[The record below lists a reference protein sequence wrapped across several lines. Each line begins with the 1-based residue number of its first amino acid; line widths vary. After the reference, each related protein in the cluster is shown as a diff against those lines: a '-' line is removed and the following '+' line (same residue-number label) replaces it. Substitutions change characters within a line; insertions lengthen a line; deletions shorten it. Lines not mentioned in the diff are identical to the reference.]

1 MLPAKLVIGQK
12 HKQENEANSRASW
25 NTPRSDSRPGMSYA
39 TRTVISF
46 ALTSLM
52 TVCVLVCVIMVVWG
66 SAFSDYTRANVIE
79 LAQLTSQKLADSY
92 EEQGEWTL
100 EGIYSVASSSS
111 ISEDI
116 GLQVLDSDGT
126 ILYDDTWSLAP
137 AAADVKKDA
146 TTDTGSADVSSAN
159 TESSNAE
166 SSDSSSASVD
176 TGSAEVESADSSSD
190 STEVG
195 STDADAS
202 SVDTSSTDSTDT
214 SSADADSTSSS
225 ITSTDSGSSA
235 GEKTTLEF
243 DRHGL
248 VSTAPTD
255 QEGAVTEAIL
265 TSDGQKVG
273 QVRLWVLGSDAL
285 LTKTDSAFREKTI
298 DAMLLAA
305 IIAVVISLFIGFL
318 VSRMLTNPIRRIT
331 GTAKQI
337 RDGDLSARTNLRGDD
352 EIDQLGETFDEMATS
367 LEKDLKHERRL
378 TSDVAHE
385 LRTPLMA
392 MLATVEAMQDGVY
405 PTDDEHLETVASET
419 RRLARLVQQM
429 LDLSRMENHTA
440 PLNLESVD
448 VVELVRGVVNA
459 QEPLFVQRDLR
470 LRFADE
476 TQGKCPLLELDP
488 DMITQAVIN
497 LMSNAMRYTPEGG
510 WVVVS
515 VSLDRKHVMISVSDT
530 GIGIAKEDL
539 SRIFGRFW
547 RADASRA
554 REAGGLGVGLAVTKQ
569 IIERHHGFIAVE
581 SELEKGTTFTIHLP
595 REHVQQSVSTTMEH

>member
-1 MLPAKLVIGQK
+1 MLPAHIVTGQK
-12 HKQENEANSRASW
+12 HKSDNEANSRASW
-25 NTPRSDSRPGMSYA
+25 NTPRSDSRSGLSYGSRMA
-39 TRTVISF
+39 LSF

-52 TVCVLVCVIMVVWG
+52 TVLILVCVIMVVWG
-66 SAFSDYTRANVIE
+66 SAFSEYTRANVVD
-79 LAQLTSQKLADSY
+79 LAKLTSEKLADSY
-92 EEQGEWTL
+92 EQDGEWTVDTL
-100 EGIYSVASSSS
+100 YAIAQSSS
-111 ISEDI
+111 ISDDI
-116 GLQVLDSDGT
+116 GLQVLDAEGT
-126 ILYDDTWSLAP
+126 ILYDDTWPVASV
-137 AAADVKKDA
+137 AADVKK
-146 TTDTGSADVSSAN
+146 S
-159 TESSNAE
+159 EAE
-166 SSDSSSASVD
+166 PVPD
-176 TGSAEVESADSSSD
+176 TGSAEEGSVVATDQGSARQEAATSA
-190 STEVG
+190 EG
-195 STDADAS
+195 SATAA
-202 SVDTSSTDSTDT
+202 
-214 SSADADSTSSS
+214 
-225 ITSTDSGSSA
+225 
-235 GEKTTLEF
+235 EKDEPKIKF

-248 VSTAPTD
+248 ISTAPTD
-255 QEGAVTEAIL
+255 EEGAITEPIT
-265 TSDGQKVG
+265 TSDGKVVG
-273 QVRLWVLGSDAL
+273 KVRLWVLGSDVL
-285 LTKTDSAFREKTI
+285 LTKTDTAFREKTI
-298 DAMLLAA
+298 DAMFLAA
-305 IIAVVISLFIGFL
+305 AIAVAISVMIGLF

-337 RDGDLSARTNLRGDD
+337 RDGDLSARTNMRGDD

-405 PTDDEHLETVASET
+405 PTDNEHLETVASET

-440 PLNLESVD
+440 PMNIEAVD
-448 VVELVRGVVNA
+448 MVELVRGIVNA
-459 QEPLFVQRDLR
+459 QEPLFHERDLR

-476 TQGKCPLLELDP
+476 TQGKMPYIKVDP
-488 DMITQAVIN
+488 DMITQCVIN

-510 WVVVS
+510 WVIVTVG
-515 VSLDRKHVMISVSDT
+515 LDRKHLTISVSDT

-569 IIERHHGFIAVE
+569 IVERHHGFISVE

-595 REHVQQSVSTTMEH
+595 REQQQQPSSTTIER

>member
-1 MLPAKLVIGQK
+1 MLPAHIVTGQK
-12 HKQENEANSRASW
+12 HKSDNEANSRASW
-25 NTPRSDSRPGMSYA
+25 NTPRSDSRSGLSYGSRMA
-39 TRTVISF
+39 LSF

-52 TVCVLVCVIMVVWG
+52 TVLVLVCVIMVVWG
-66 SAFSDYTRANVIE
+66 SAFSEYTRANVID
-79 LAQLTSQKLADSY
+79 LAKLTSEKLADSY
-92 EEQGEWTL
+92 EQDGEWTVDTL
-100 EGIYSVASSSS
+100 YAIAQSSS
-111 ISEDI
+111 ISDDI
-116 GLQVLDSDGT
+116 GLQVLDAEGT
-126 ILYDDTWSLAP
+126 ILYDDTWPVASV
-137 AAADVKKDA
+137 AADVKK
-146 TTDTGSADVSSAN
+146 S
-159 TESSNAE
+159 EAE
-166 SSDSSSASVD
+166 PVPD
-176 TGSAEVESADSSSD
+176 TGSAEE
-190 STEVG
+190 G
-195 STDADAS
+195 SVVATDQ
-202 SVDTSSTDSTDT
+202 
-214 SSADADSTSSS
+214 
-225 ITSTDSGSSA
+225 GSA
-235 GEKTTLEF
+235 GQAAATSAEGSATAAEKDEPKIKF

-248 VSTAPTD
+248 ISTAPTD
-255 QEGAVTEAIL
+255 EEGAITEPIT
-265 TSDGQKVG
+265 TSDGKVVG
-273 QVRLWVLGSDAL
+273 KVRLWVLGSDVL
-285 LTKTDSAFREKTI
+285 LTKTDTAFREKTI
-298 DAMLLAA
+298 DAMFLAA
-305 IIAVVISLFIGFL
+305 AIAVAISVMIGLF

-337 RDGDLSARTNLRGDD
+337 RDGDLSARTNMRGDD

-405 PTDDEHLETVASET
+405 PTDNEHLETVASET

-440 PLNLESVD
+440 PMNIEAVD
-448 VVELVRGVVNA
+448 MVELVRGIVNA
-459 QEPLFVQRDLR
+459 QEPLFHERDLR

-476 TQGKCPLLELDP
+476 TQGKMPFIKVDP
-488 DMITQAVIN
+488 DMITQCVIN

-510 WVVVS
+510 WVIVTVG
-515 VSLDRKHVMISVSDT
+515 LDRKHLTISVSDT

-569 IIERHHGFIAVE
+569 IVERHHGFISVE

-595 REHVQQSVSTTMEH
+595 REQQQQPSSTTIER

>member
-1 MLPAKLVIGQK
+1 MLPAHIVTGQK
-12 HKQENEANSRASW
+12 HKSDNEANSRASW
-25 NTPRSDSRPGMSYA
+25 NTPRSDSRSGLSYGSRMA
-39 TRTVISF
+39 LSF

-52 TVCVLVCVIMVVWG
+52 TVLILVCVIMVVWG
-66 SAFSDYTRANVIE
+66 SAFSEYTRANVVD
-79 LAQLTSQKLADSY
+79 LAKLTSEKLADSY
-92 EEQGEWTL
+92 EQDGEWTVDTL
-100 EGIYSVASSSS
+100 YAIAQSSS
-111 ISEDI
+111 ISDDI
-116 GLQVLDSDGT
+116 GLQVLDAEGT
-126 ILYDDTWSLAP
+126 ILYDDTWPVASV
-137 AAADVKKDA
+137 AADVKK
-146 TTDTGSADVSSAN
+146 S
-159 TESSNAE
+159 EAE
-166 SSDSSSASVD
+166 PVPD
-176 TGSAEVESADSSSD
+176 TGSAEE
-190 STEVG
+190 G
-195 STDADAS
+195 SVVATDQ
-202 SVDTSSTDSTDT
+202 
-214 SSADADSTSSS
+214 
-225 ITSTDSGSSA
+225 GSA
-235 GEKTTLEF
+235 GQAAETSAEGSATAAEKDEPKIKF

-248 VSTAPTD
+248 ISTAPTD
-255 QEGAVTEAIL
+255 EEGAITEPIT
-265 TSDGQKVG
+265 TSDGKVVG
-273 QVRLWVLGSDAL
+273 KVRLWVLGSDVL
-285 LTKTDSAFREKTI
+285 LTKTDTAFREKTI
-298 DAMLLAA
+298 DAMFLAA
-305 IIAVVISLFIGFL
+305 AIAVAISVMIGLF

-337 RDGDLSARTNLRGDD
+337 RDGDLSARTNMRGDD

-405 PTDDEHLETVASET
+405 PTDNEHLETVASET

-440 PLNLESVD
+440 PMNIEAVD
-448 VVELVRGVVNA
+448 MVELVRGIVNA
-459 QEPLFVQRDLR
+459 QEPLFHERDLR

-476 TQGKCPLLELDP
+476 TQGKMPFIKVDP
-488 DMITQAVIN
+488 DMITQCVIN

-510 WVVVS
+510 WVIVTVG
-515 VSLDRKHVMISVSDT
+515 LDRKHLTISVSDT

-569 IIERHHGFIAVE
+569 IVERHHGFISVE

-595 REHVQQSVSTTMEH
+595 REQQQQPSSTTIER

>member
-1 MLPAKLVIGQK
+1 MLPAHIVTGQK
-12 HKQENEANSRASW
+12 HKSDNEANSRASW
-25 NTPRSDSRPGMSYA
+25 NTPRSDSRSGLSYGSRMA
-39 TRTVISF
+39 LSF

-52 TVCVLVCVIMVVWG
+52 TVLILVCVIMVVWG
-66 SAFSDYTRANVIE
+66 SAFSEYTRANVID
-79 LAQLTSQKLADSY
+79 LAKLTSEKLADSY
-92 EEQGEWTL
+92 EQDGEWTVDTL
-100 EGIYSVASSSS
+100 YAIAQSSS
-111 ISEDI
+111 ISDDI
-116 GLQVLDSDGT
+116 GLQVLDAEGT
-126 ILYDDTWSLAP
+126 ILYDDTWPVASV
-137 AAADVKKDA
+137 AADVKK
-146 TTDTGSADVSSAN
+146 S
-159 TESSNAE
+159 EAE
-166 SSDSSSASVD
+166 PVPD
-176 TGSAEVESADSSSD
+176 TGSAEE
-190 STEVG
+190 G
-195 STDADAS
+195 SVVATDQ
-202 SVDTSSTDSTDT
+202 
-214 SSADADSTSSS
+214 
-225 ITSTDSGSSA
+225 GSA
-235 GEKTTLEF
+235 GQAAATSAEGSATAAEKDEPKIKF

-248 VSTAPTD
+248 ISTAPTD
-255 QEGAVTEAIL
+255 EEGAITEPIT
-265 TSDGQKVG
+265 TSDGKVVG
-273 QVRLWVLGSDAL
+273 KVRLWVLGSDVL
-285 LTKTDSAFREKTI
+285 LTKTDTAFREKTI
-298 DAMLLAA
+298 DAMFLAA
-305 IIAVVISLFIGFL
+305 AIAVAISVMIGLF

-337 RDGDLSARTNLRGDD
+337 RDGDLSARTNMRGDD

-405 PTDDEHLETVASET
+405 PTDNEHLETVASET

-440 PLNLESVD
+440 PMNIEAVD
-448 VVELVRGVVNA
+448 MVELVRGIVNA
-459 QEPLFVQRDLR
+459 QEPLFHERDLR

-476 TQGKCPLLELDP
+476 TQGKMPFIKVDP
-488 DMITQAVIN
+488 DMITQCVIN

-510 WVVVS
+510 WVIVTVG
-515 VSLDRKHVMISVSDT
+515 LDRKHLTISVSDT

-569 IIERHHGFIAVE
+569 IVERHHGFISVE

-595 REHVQQSVSTTMEH
+595 REQQQQPSSTTIER

>member
-1 MLPAKLVIGQK
+1 MLPAHIVTGQK
-12 HKQENEANSRASW
+12 HKSDNEANSRASW
-25 NTPRSDSRPGMSYA
+25 NTPRSDSRSGLSYGSRMA
-39 TRTVISF
+39 LSF

-52 TVCVLVCVIMVVWG
+52 TVLILVCVIMVVWG
-66 SAFSDYTRANVIE
+66 SAFSEYTRANVID
-79 LAQLTSQKLADSY
+79 LAKLTSEKLADSY
-92 EEQGEWTL
+92 EQDGEWTVDTL
-100 EGIYSVASSSS
+100 YAIAQSSS
-111 ISEDI
+111 ISDDI
-116 GLQVLDSDGT
+116 GLQVLDAEGT
-126 ILYDDTWSLAP
+126 ILYDDTWPVASI
-137 AAADVKKDA
+137 AADVKK
-146 TTDTGSADVSSAN
+146 S
-159 TESSNAE
+159 EAE
-166 SSDSSSASVD
+166 PVPD
-176 TGSAEVESADSSSD
+176 TGSAEE
-190 STEVG
+190 G
-195 STDADAS
+195 SVVATDQ
-202 SVDTSSTDSTDT
+202 
-214 SSADADSTSSS
+214 
-225 ITSTDSGSSA
+225 GSA
-235 GEKTTLEF
+235 GQAAATSAEGSATAAEKDEPKIKF

-248 VSTAPTD
+248 ISTAPTD
-255 QEGAVTEAIL
+255 EEGAITEPIT
-265 TSDGQKVG
+265 TSDGKVVG
-273 QVRLWVLGSDAL
+273 KVRLWVLGSDVL
-285 LTKTDSAFREKTI
+285 LTKTDTAFREKTI
-298 DAMLLAA
+298 DAMFLAA
-305 IIAVVISLFIGFL
+305 AIAVAISVMIGLF

-337 RDGDLSARTNLRGDD
+337 RDGDLSARTNMRGDD

-405 PTDDEHLETVASET
+405 PTDNEHLETVASET

-440 PLNLESVD
+440 PMNIEAVD
-448 VVELVRGVVNA
+448 MVELVRGIVNA
-459 QEPLFVQRDLR
+459 QEPLFHERDLR

-476 TQGKCPLLELDP
+476 TQGKMPFIKVDP
-488 DMITQAVIN
+488 DMITQCVIN

-510 WVVVS
+510 WVIVTVG
-515 VSLDRKHVMISVSDT
+515 LDRKHLTISVSDT

-569 IIERHHGFIAVE
+569 IVERHHGFISVE

-595 REHVQQSVSTTMEH
+595 REQQQQPSSTTIER

>member
-1 MLPAKLVIGQK
+1 MLPAHIVTGQK
-12 HKQENEANSRASW
+12 HKSDNEANSRASW
-25 NTPRSDSRPGMSYA
+25 NTPRSDSRSGLSYGSRMA
-39 TRTVISF
+39 LSF

-52 TVCVLVCVIMVVWG
+52 TVLILVCVIMVVWG
-66 SAFSDYTRANVIE
+66 SAFSEYTRANVID
-79 LAQLTSQKLADSY
+79 LAKLTSEKLADSY
-92 EEQGEWTL
+92 EQDGEWTVDTL
-100 EGIYSVASSSS
+100 YAIAQSSS
-111 ISEDI
+111 ISDDI
-116 GLQVLDSDGT
+116 GLQVLDAEGT
-126 ILYDDTWSLAP
+126 ILYDDTWPVASV
-137 AAADVKKDA
+137 AADVKK
-146 TTDTGSADVSSAN
+146 S
-159 TESSNAE
+159 EAE
-166 SSDSSSASVD
+166 SVPD
-176 TGSAEVESADSSSD
+176 TGSAEE
-190 STEVG
+190 G
-195 STDADAS
+195 SVVATDQ
-202 SVDTSSTDSTDT
+202 
-214 SSADADSTSSS
+214 
-225 ITSTDSGSSA
+225 GSA
-235 GEKTTLEF
+235 GQAAATSAEGSATAAEKDEPKIKF

-248 VSTAPTD
+248 ISTAPTD
-255 QEGAVTEAIL
+255 EEGAITEPIT
-265 TSDGQKVG
+265 TSDGKVVG
-273 QVRLWVLGSDAL
+273 KVRLWVLGSDVL
-285 LTKTDSAFREKTI
+285 LTKTDTAFREKTI
-298 DAMLLAA
+298 DAMFLAA
-305 IIAVVISLFIGFL
+305 AIAVAISVMIGLF

-337 RDGDLSARTNLRGDD
+337 RDGDLSARTNMRGDD

-405 PTDDEHLETVASET
+405 PTDNEHLETVASET

-440 PLNLESVD
+440 PMNIEAVD
-448 VVELVRGVVNA
+448 MVELVRGIVNA
-459 QEPLFVQRDLR
+459 QEPLFHERDLR

-476 TQGKCPLLELDP
+476 TQGKMPFIKVDP
-488 DMITQAVIN
+488 DMITQCVIN

-510 WVVVS
+510 WVIVTVG
-515 VSLDRKHVMISVSDT
+515 LDRKHLTISDT

-569 IIERHHGFIAVE
+569 IVERHHGFISVE

-595 REHVQQSVSTTMEH
+595 REQQQQPSSTTIER

>member
-1 MLPAKLVIGQK
+1 MLPAHIVTGQK
-12 HKQENEANSRASW
+12 HKSDNEANSRASW
-25 NTPRSDSRPGMSYA
+25 NTPRSDSRSGLSYGSRMA
-39 TRTVISF
+39 LSF

-52 TVCVLVCVIMVVWG
+52 TVLILVCVIMVVWG
-66 SAFSDYTRANVIE
+66 SAFSEYTRANVID
-79 LAQLTSQKLADSY
+79 LAKLTSEKLADSY
-92 EEQGEWTL
+92 EQDGEWTVDTL
-100 EGIYSVASSSS
+100 YAIAQSSS
-111 ISEDI
+111 ISDDI
-116 GLQVLDSDGT
+116 GLQVLDAEGT
-126 ILYDDTWSLAP
+126 ILYDDTWPVASV
-137 AAADVKKDA
+137 AADVKK
-146 TTDTGSADVSSAN
+146 S
-159 TESSNAE
+159 EAE
-166 SSDSSSASVD
+166 PVPD
-176 TGSAEVESADSSSD
+176 TGSAEE
-190 STEVG
+190 G
-195 STDADAS
+195 SVVATDQ
-202 SVDTSSTDSTDT
+202 
-214 SSADADSTSSS
+214 
-225 ITSTDSGSSA
+225 GSA
-235 GEKTTLEF
+235 GQAAAASAEGSATAAEKDEPKIKF

-248 VSTAPTD
+248 ISTAPTD
-255 QEGAVTEAIL
+255 EEGAITEPIT
-265 TSDGQKVG
+265 TSDGKVVG
-273 QVRLWVLGSDAL
+273 KVRLWVLGSDVL
-285 LTKTDSAFREKTI
+285 LTKTDTAFREKTI
-298 DAMLLAA
+298 DAMFLAA
-305 IIAVVISLFIGFL
+305 AIAVAISVMIGLF

-337 RDGDLSARTNLRGDD
+337 RDGDLSARTNMRGDD

-405 PTDDEHLETVASET
+405 PTDNEHLETVASET

-440 PLNLESVD
+440 PMNIEAVD
-448 VVELVRGVVNA
+448 MVELVRGIVNA
-459 QEPLFVQRDLR
+459 QEPLFHERDLR

-476 TQGKCPLLELDP
+476 TQGKMPFIKVDP
-488 DMITQAVIN
+488 DMITQCVIN

-510 WVVVS
+510 WVIVTVG
-515 VSLDRKHVMISVSDT
+515 LDRKHLTISVSDT

-569 IIERHHGFIAVE
+569 IVERHHGFISVE

-595 REHVQQSVSTTMEH
+595 REQQQQPSSTTIER

>member
-1 MLPAKLVIGQK
+1 MLPAHIVTGQK
-12 HKQENEANSRASW
+12 HKSDNEANSRASW
-25 NTPRSDSRPGMSYA
+25 NTPRSDSRSGLSYGSRMA
-39 TRTVISF
+39 LSF

-52 TVCVLVCVIMVVWG
+52 TVLILVCVIMVVWG
-66 SAFSDYTRANVIE
+66 SVFSEYTRANVID
-79 LAQLTSQKLADSY
+79 LAKLTSEKLADSY
-92 EEQGEWTL
+92 EQDGEWTVDTL
-100 EGIYSVASSSS
+100 YAIAQSSS
-111 ISEDI
+111 ISDDI
-116 GLQVLDSDGT
+116 GLQVLDAEGT
-126 ILYDDTWSLAP
+126 ILYDDTWPVASV
-137 AAADVKKDA
+137 AADVKK
-146 TTDTGSADVSSAN
+146 S
-159 TESSNAE
+159 EAE
-166 SSDSSSASVD
+166 PVPD
-176 TGSAEVESADSSSD
+176 TGSAEE
-190 STEVG
+190 G
-195 STDADAS
+195 SVVATDQ
-202 SVDTSSTDSTDT
+202 
-214 SSADADSTSSS
+214 
-225 ITSTDSGSSA
+225 GSA
-235 GEKTTLEF
+235 GQAAATSAEGSATAAEEDEPKIKF

-248 VSTAPTD
+248 ISTAPTD
-255 QEGAVTEAIL
+255 EEGAITEPIT
-265 TSDGQKVG
+265 TSDGKVVG
-273 QVRLWVLGSDAL
+273 KVRLWVLGSDVL
-285 LTKTDSAFREKTI
+285 LTKTDTAFREKTI
-298 DAMLLAA
+298 DAMFLAA
-305 IIAVVISLFIGFL
+305 AIAVAISVMIGLF

-337 RDGDLSARTNLRGDD
+337 RDGDLSARTNMRGDD

-405 PTDDEHLETVASET
+405 PTDNEHLETVASET

-440 PLNLESVD
+440 PMNIEAVD
-448 VVELVRGVVNA
+448 MVELVRGIVNA
-459 QEPLFVQRDLR
+459 QEPLFHERDLR

-476 TQGKCPLLELDP
+476 TQGKMPFIKVDP
-488 DMITQAVIN
+488 DMITQCVIN

-510 WVVVS
+510 WVIVTVG
-515 VSLDRKHVMISVSDT
+515 LDRKHLTISVSDT

-569 IIERHHGFIAVE
+569 IVERHHGFISVE

-595 REHVQQSVSTTMEH
+595 RE

>member
-1 MLPAKLVIGQK
+1 MLPAHIVTGQK
-12 HKQENEANSRASW
+12 HKSDNEANSRASW
-25 NTPRSDSRPGMSYA
+25 NTPRSDSRSGLSYGSRMA
-39 TRTVISF
+39 LSF

-52 TVCVLVCVIMVVWG
+52 TVLVLVCVIMVVWG
-66 SAFSDYTRANVIE
+66 SVFSEYTRANVVD
-79 LAQLTSQKLADSY
+79 LAKLTSEKLADSY
-92 EEQGEWTL
+92 EQDGEWTIDTL
-100 EGIYSVASSSS
+100 YAIAQSSS
-111 ISEDI
+111 ISDDI
-116 GLQVLDSDGT
+116 GLQVLDAKGT
-126 ILYDDTWSLAP
+126 ILYDDTWPVASV
-137 AAADVKKDA
+137 AADVKKSEPATDA
-146 TTDTGSADVSSAN
+146 EPAPD
-159 TESSNAE
+159 AE
-166 SSDSSSASVD
+166 SAEEGSVD
-176 TGSAEVESADSSSD
+176 DADADQGSAEQMDNETAEGSAAAAEED
-190 STEVG
+190 EPK
-195 STDADAS
+195 
-202 SVDTSSTDSTDT
+202 
-214 SSADADSTSSS
+214 
-225 ITSTDSGSSA
+225 I
-235 GEKTTLEF
+235 KF

-248 VSTAPTD
+248 ISTAPTD
-255 QEGAVTEAIL
+255 EEGAITEPIT
-265 TSDGQKVG
+265 TSDGKVVG
-273 QVRLWVLGSDAL
+273 KVRLWVLGSDVL
-285 LTKTDSAFREKTI
+285 LTKTDTAFREKTI
-298 DAMLLAA
+298 DAMFLAA
-305 IIAVVISLFIGFL
+305 VIAVAISVMIGLF

-337 RDGDLSARTNLRGDD
+337 RDGDLSARTNMRGDD

-405 PTDDEHLETVASET
+405 PTDNEHLETVASET

-440 PLNLESVD
+440 PMNIEPVD
-448 VVELVRGVVNA
+448 MVELVRGVVNA
-459 QEPLFVQRDLR
+459 QEPLFHERDLR

-476 TQGKCPLLELDP
+476 TQGKMPFIKVDP
-488 DMITQAVIN
+488 DMITQCVIN

-510 WVVVS
+510 WVVVT
-515 VSLDRKHVMISVSDT
+515 VGLDRKHLTISVSDT

-569 IIERHHGFIAVE
+569 IVERHHGFISVE

-595 REHVQQSVSTTMEH
+595 REQQQQSSSTTIER

>member
-1 MLPAKLVIGQK
+1 MLPAHIVTGQK
-12 HKQENEANSRASW
+12 HKSDNEANSRASW
-25 NTPRSDSRPGMSYA
+25 NTPRSDSRSGLSYGSRMA
-39 TRTVISF
+39 LSF

-52 TVCVLVCVIMVVWG
+52 TVLILVCVIMVVWG
-66 SAFSDYTRANVIE
+66 SAFSEYTRANVID
-79 LAQLTSQKLADSY
+79 LAKLTSEKLADSY
-92 EEQGEWTL
+92 EQDGEWTVDTL
-100 EGIYSVASSSS
+100 YAIAQSSS
-111 ISEDI
+111 ISDDI
-116 GLQVLDSDGT
+116 GLQVLDAEGT
-126 ILYDDTWSLAP
+126 ILYDDTWPVASV
-137 AAADVKKDA
+137 AADVKK
-146 TTDTGSADVSSAN
+146 S
-159 TESSNAE
+159 EAE
-166 SSDSSSASVD
+166 PVPD
-176 TGSAEVESADSSSD
+176 TGSAEE
-190 STEVG
+190 G
-195 STDADAS
+195 SVVATDQ
-202 SVDTSSTDSTDT
+202 
-214 SSADADSTSSS
+214 
-225 ITSTDSGSSA
+225 GSA
-235 GEKTTLEF
+235 GQAAATSAEGSATAAEEDEPKIKF

-248 VSTAPTD
+248 ISTAPTD
-255 QEGAVTEAIL
+255 EEGAITEPIT
-265 TSDGQKVG
+265 TSDGKVVG
-273 QVRLWVLGSDAL
+273 KVRLWVLGSDVL
-285 LTKTDSAFREKTI
+285 LTKTDTAFREKTI
-298 DAMLLAA
+298 DAMFLAA
-305 IIAVVISLFIGFL
+305 AIAVAISVMIGLF

-337 RDGDLSARTNLRGDD
+337 RDGDLSARTNMRGDD

-405 PTDDEHLETVASET
+405 PTDNEHLETVASET

-440 PLNLESVD
+440 PMNIEAVD
-448 VVELVRGVVNA
+448 MVELVRGIVNA
-459 QEPLFVQRDLR
+459 QEPLFHERDLR

-476 TQGKCPLLELDP
+476 TQGKMPFIKVDP
-488 DMITQAVIN
+488 DMIAQCVIN

-510 WVVVS
+510 WVIVTVG
-515 VSLDRKHVMISVSDT
+515 LDRKHLTISVSDT

-569 IIERHHGFIAVE
+569 IVERHHGFISVE

-595 REHVQQSVSTTMEH
+595 REQQQQPSSATIER

>member
-1 MLPAKLVIGQK
+1 MLPARMVIGQK
-12 HKQENEANSRASW
+12 HKQDNEANSRASW
-25 NTPRSDSRPGMSYA
+25 NTPRSDSRTGMSYA
-39 TRTVISF
+39 TRMALSF

-52 TVCVLVCVIMVVWG
+52 TVFVLVCVIMVVWG
-66 SAFSDYTRANVIE
+66 GAFSDYTRANVIE

-92 EEQGEWTL
+92 EEEGEWTL
-100 EGIYSVASSSS
+100 ESIYAVASSSS
-111 ISEDI
+111 ISDDI

-126 ILYDDTWSLAP
+126 ILYDDTWAVAP
-137 AAADVKKDA
+137 VAADVKKESEEKGSSDSTDESASAESESSDGSNVAGNAVTEDA
-146 TTDTGSADVSSAN
+146 GDEADAAAVEDSSADAETEAEPTSSDASNSATDTGSAD
-159 TESSNAE
+159 
-166 SSDSSSASVD
+166 
-176 TGSAEVESADSSSD
+176 TGSAEEA
-190 STEVG
+190 
-195 STDADAS
+195 
-202 SVDTSSTDSTDT
+202 
-214 SSADADSTSSS
+214 
-225 ITSTDSGSSA
+225 
-235 GEKTTLEF
+235 TTLQF
-243 DRHGL
+243 DKHGL

-265 TSDGQKVG
+265 TSDGKKVG

-285 LTKTDSAFREKTI
+285 LTKADTAFREKTI

-305 IIAVVISLFIGFL
+305 IIAVAISLMIGFL

-337 RDGDLSARTNLRGDD
+337 RDGDLSARTGLRGDD

-367 LEKDLKHERRL
+367 LEKDMKHEKRL

-405 PTDDEHLETVASET
+405 PTDNEHLETVASET

-440 PLNLESVD
+440 PMNLEPVD
-448 VVELVRGVVNA
+448 TVELVRGIVGA
-459 QEPLFVQRDLR
+459 QEPLFDQRDLR

-476 TQGKCPLLELDP
+476 TQGKAPLLELDP

-515 VSLDRKHVMISVSDT
+515 VTLDRKHVMISVSDT

-569 IIERHHGFIAVE
+569 IIERHHGFISVE

-595 REHVQQSVSTTMEH
+595 REHVSQPASTTMNP

>member
-1 MLPAKLVIGQK
+1 MLPAHIVTGQK
-12 HKQENEANSRASW
+12 HKSDNEANSRASW
-25 NTPRSDSRPGMSYA
+25 NTPRSDSRSGLSYGSRMA
-39 TRTVISF
+39 LSF

-52 TVCVLVCVIMVVWG
+52 TVLILVCVIMVVWG
-66 SAFSDYTRANVIE
+66 SAFSEYTRANVID
-79 LAQLTSQKLADSY
+79 LAKLTSEKLADSY
-92 EEQGEWTL
+92 EQDGEWTVDTL
-100 EGIYSVASSSS
+100 YAIAQSSS
-111 ISEDI
+111 ISDDI
-116 GLQVLDSDGT
+116 GLQVLDAEGT
-126 ILYDDTWSLAP
+126 ILYDDTWPVASV
-137 AAADVKKDA
+137 AADVKK
-146 TTDTGSADVSSAN
+146 S
-159 TESSNAE
+159 EAE
-166 SSDSSSASVD
+166 PVPD
-176 TGSAEVESADSSSD
+176 TGSAEEGFVVA
-190 STEVG
+190 
-195 STDADAS
+195 TDQ
-202 SVDTSSTDSTDT
+202 
-214 SSADADSTSSS
+214 
-225 ITSTDSGSSA
+225 GSA
-235 GEKTTLEF
+235 GQAAATSAEGSATAAEKDEPKIKF

-248 VSTAPTD
+248 ISTAPTD
-255 QEGAVTEAIL
+255 EEGAITEPIT
-265 TSDGQKVG
+265 TSDGKAVG
-273 QVRLWVLGSDAL
+273 KVRLWVLGSDVL
-285 LTKTDSAFREKTI
+285 LTKTDTAFREKTI
-298 DAMLLAA
+298 DAMFLAA
-305 IIAVVISLFIGFL
+305 AIAVAISVMIGLF

-337 RDGDLSARTNLRGDD
+337 RDGDLSARTNMRGDD

-405 PTDDEHLETVASET
+405 PTDNEHLETVASET

-440 PLNLESVD
+440 PMNIEAVD
-448 VVELVRGVVNA
+448 MVELVRGIVNA
-459 QEPLFVQRDLR
+459 QEPLFHERDLR

-476 TQGKCPLLELDP
+476 TQGKMPFIKVDP
-488 DMITQAVIN
+488 DMITQCVIN

-510 WVVVS
+510 WVIVTVG
-515 VSLDRKHVMISVSDT
+515 LDRKHLTISVSDT

-569 IIERHHGFIAVE
+569 IVERHHGFISVE

-595 REHVQQSVSTTMEH
+595 REQQQQPSSTTIER

>member
-1 MLPAKLVIGQK
+1 MLPAHIVTGQK
-12 HKQENEANSRASW
+12 HKSDNEANSRASW
-25 NTPRSDSRPGMSYA
+25 NTPRSDSRSGLSYGSRMA
-39 TRTVISF
+39 LSF

-52 TVCVLVCVIMVVWG
+52 TVLILVCVIMVVWG
-66 SAFSDYTRANVIE
+66 SAFSEYTRANVVD
-79 LAQLTSQKLADSY
+79 LAKLTSEKLADSY
-92 EEQGEWTL
+92 EQDGEWTVDTL
-100 EGIYSVASSSS
+100 YAIAQSSS
-111 ISEDI
+111 ISDDI
-116 GLQVLDSDGT
+116 GLQVLDAEGT
-126 ILYDDTWSLAP
+126 ILYDDTWPVASV
-137 AAADVKKDA
+137 AADVKK
-146 TTDTGSADVSSAN
+146 S
-159 TESSNAE
+159 EAE
-166 SSDSSSASVD
+166 PVPD
-176 TGSAEVESADSSSD
+176 TGSAEE
-190 STEVG
+190 G
-195 STDADAS
+195 SVVATDQ
-202 SVDTSSTDSTDT
+202 
-214 SSADADSTSSS
+214 
-225 ITSTDSGSSA
+225 GSA
-235 GEKTTLEF
+235 GQAAATSVEGSATAAEKDEPKIKF

-248 VSTAPTD
+248 ISTAPTD
-255 QEGAVTEAIL
+255 EEGAITEPIT
-265 TSDGQKVG
+265 TSDGKVVG
-273 QVRLWVLGSDAL
+273 KVRLWVLGSDVL
-285 LTKTDSAFREKTI
+285 LTKTDTAFREKTI
-298 DAMLLAA
+298 DAMFLAA
-305 IIAVVISLFIGFL
+305 AIAVAISVMIGLF

-337 RDGDLSARTNLRGDD
+337 RDGDLSARTNMRGDD

-405 PTDDEHLETVASET
+405 PTDNEHLETVASET

-440 PLNLESVD
+440 PMNIEAVD
-448 VVELVRGVVNA
+448 MVELVRGIVNA
-459 QEPLFVQRDLR
+459 QEPLFHERDLR

-476 TQGKCPLLELDP
+476 TQGKMPFIKVDP
-488 DMITQAVIN
+488 DMITQCVIN

-510 WVVVS
+510 WVIVTVGI
-515 VSLDRKHVMISVSDT
+515 DRKHLTISVSDT

-569 IIERHHGFIAVE
+569 IVERHHGFISVE

-595 REHVQQSVSTTMEH
+595 REQQQQPSSTTIER

>member
-1 MLPAKLVIGQK
+1 MLPAHIVTGQK
-12 HKQENEANSRASW
+12 HKSDNEANSRASW
-25 NTPRSDSRPGMSYA
+25 NTPRSDSRSGLSYGSRMA
-39 TRTVISF
+39 LSF

-52 TVCVLVCVIMVVWG
+52 TVLVLVCVIMVVWG
-66 SAFSDYTRANVIE
+66 SAFSEYTRANVID
-79 LAQLTSQKLADSY
+79 LAKLTSEKLADSY
-92 EEQGEWTL
+92 EQDGEWTVDTL
-100 EGIYSVASSSS
+100 YAIAQSSS
-111 ISEDI
+111 ISDDI
-116 GLQVLDSDGT
+116 GLQVLDAEGT
-126 ILYDDTWSLAP
+126 ILYDDTWPVASV
-137 AAADVKKDA
+137 AADVKKSEA
-146 TTDTGSADVSSAN
+146 EPVSDTGS
-159 TESSNAE
+159 TEE
-166 SSDSSSASVD
+166 GSVVATD
-176 TGSAEVESADSSSD
+176 QGSAGQAAATSA
-190 STEVG
+190 EG
-195 STDADAS
+195 SATAA
-202 SVDTSSTDSTDT
+202 
-214 SSADADSTSSS
+214 
-225 ITSTDSGSSA
+225 
-235 GEKTTLEF
+235 EKDEPKIKF

-248 VSTAPTD
+248 ISTAPTD
-255 QEGAVTEAIL
+255 EEGAITEPIT
-265 TSDGQKVG
+265 TSDGKVVG
-273 QVRLWVLGSDAL
+273 KVRLWVLGSDVL
-285 LTKTDSAFREKTI
+285 LTKTDTAFREKTI
-298 DAMLLAA
+298 DAMFLAA
-305 IIAVVISLFIGFL
+305 AIAVAISVMIGLF

-337 RDGDLSARTNLRGDD
+337 RDGDLSARTNMRGDD

-405 PTDDEHLETVASET
+405 PTDNEHLETVASET

-440 PLNLESVD
+440 PMNIEAVD
-448 VVELVRGVVNA
+448 MVELVRGIVNA
-459 QEPLFVQRDLR
+459 QEPLFHERDLR

-476 TQGKCPLLELDP
+476 TQGKMPFIKVDP
-488 DMITQAVIN
+488 DMITQCVIN

-510 WVVVS
+510 WVIVTVG
-515 VSLDRKHVMISVSDT
+515 LDRKHLTISVSDT

-569 IIERHHGFIAVE
+569 IVERHHGFISVE

-595 REHVQQSVSTTMEH
+595 REQQQQPSSTTIER

>member
-1 MLPAKLVIGQK
+1 MLPAHIVTGQK
-12 HKQENEANSRASW
+12 HKSDNEANSRASW
-25 NTPRSDSRPGMSYA
+25 NTPRSDSRSGLSYGSRMA
-39 TRTVISF
+39 LSF

-52 TVCVLVCVIMVVWG
+52 TVLVLVCVIMVVWG
-66 SAFSDYTRANVIE
+66 SVFSEYTRANVVD
-79 LAQLTSQKLADSY
+79 LAKLTSEKLADSY
-92 EEQGEWTL
+92 EQDGEWTIDTL
-100 EGIYSVASSSS
+100 YAIAQSSS
-111 ISEDI
+111 ISDDI
-116 GLQVLDSDGT
+116 GLQVLDAKGT
-126 ILYDDTWSLAP
+126 ILYDDTWPVASV
-137 AAADVKKDA
+137 AADVKKSEPATDA
-146 TTDTGSADVSSAN
+146 EPAPD
-159 TESSNAE
+159 AE
-166 SSDSSSASVD
+166 SAEEGSVD
-176 TGSAEVESADSSSD
+176 DADADQGSAEQTDGEAAEGSAAAAEED
-190 STEVG
+190 EPK
-195 STDADAS
+195 
-202 SVDTSSTDSTDT
+202 
-214 SSADADSTSSS
+214 
-225 ITSTDSGSSA
+225 I
-235 GEKTTLEF
+235 KF

-248 VSTAPTD
+248 ISTAPTD
-255 QEGAVTEAIL
+255 EEGAITEPIT
-265 TSDGQKVG
+265 TSDGKVVG
-273 QVRLWVLGSDAL
+273 KVRLWVLGSDVL
-285 LTKTDSAFREKTI
+285 LTKTDTAFREKTI
-298 DAMLLAA
+298 DAMFLAA
-305 IIAVVISLFIGFL
+305 VIAVAISVMIGLF

-337 RDGDLSARTNLRGDD
+337 RDGDLSARTNMRGDD

-405 PTDDEHLETVASET
+405 PTDNEHLETVASET

-440 PLNLESVD
+440 PMNIEPVD
-448 VVELVRGVVNA
+448 MVELVRGVVNA
-459 QEPLFVQRDLR
+459 QEPLFHERDLR

-476 TQGKCPLLELDP
+476 TQGKMPFIKVDP
-488 DMITQAVIN
+488 DMITQCVIN

-510 WVVVS
+510 WVVVT
-515 VSLDRKHVMISVSDT
+515 VGLDRKHLTISVSDT

-569 IIERHHGFIAVE
+569 IVERHHGFISVE

-595 REHVQQSVSTTMEH
+595 REQQQQSSSTTIER

>member
-1 MLPAKLVIGQK
+1 MLPAHIVTGQK
-12 HKQENEANSRASW
+12 HKSDNEANSRASW
-25 NTPRSDSRPGMSYA
+25 NTPRSDSRSGLSYGSRMA
-39 TRTVISF
+39 LSF

-52 TVCVLVCVIMVVWG
+52 TVLILVCVIMVVWG
-66 SAFSDYTRANVIE
+66 SAFSEYTRANVID
-79 LAQLTSQKLADSY
+79 LAKLTSEKLADSY
-92 EEQGEWTL
+92 EQDGEWTVDTL
-100 EGIYSVASSSS
+100 YAIAQSSS
-111 ISEDI
+111 ISDDI
-116 GLQVLDSDGT
+116 GLQVLDAEGT
-126 ILYDDTWSLAP
+126 ILYDDTWPVASV
-137 AAADVKKDA
+137 AADVKK
-146 TTDTGSADVSSAN
+146 S
-159 TESSNAE
+159 EAE
-166 SSDSSSASVD
+166 PVPD
-176 TGSAEVESADSSSD
+176 TGSAEE
-190 STEVG
+190 G
-195 STDADAS
+195 SVVATDQ
-202 SVDTSSTDSTDT
+202 
-214 SSADADSTSSS
+214 
-225 ITSTDSGSSA
+225 GSA
-235 GEKTTLEF
+235 GQAAATSAEGSATAAEKDEPKIKF

-248 VSTAPTD
+248 ISTAPTD
-255 QEGAVTEAIL
+255 EEGAITEPIT
-265 TSDGQKVG
+265 TSDGKVVG
-273 QVRLWVLGSDAL
+273 KVRLWVLGSDVL
-285 LTKTDSAFREKTI
+285 LTKTDTAFREKTI
-298 DAMLLAA
+298 DAMFLAA
-305 IIAVVISLFIGFL
+305 AIAVAISVMIGLF

-337 RDGDLSARTNLRGDD
+337 RDGDLSARTNMRGDD

-405 PTDDEHLETVASET
+405 PTDNEHLETVASET

-440 PLNLESVD
+440 PMNIEAVD
-448 VVELVRGVVNA
+448 MVELVRGIVNA
-459 QEPLFVQRDLR
+459 QEPLFHDRDLR

-476 TQGKCPLLELDP
+476 TQGKMPFIKVDP
-488 DMITQAVIN
+488 DMITQCVIN

-510 WVVVS
+510 WVIVTVG
-515 VSLDRKHVMISVSDT
+515 LDRKHLTISVSDT

-569 IIERHHGFIAVE
+569 IVERHHGFISVE

-595 REHVQQSVSTTMEH
+595 REQQQQPSSTTIER